1 MRAIASDDIISTKL
15 ISTNLVNIIIKLI
28 SQLPITFKLP
38 GKGTI
43 YVTGTSTHH
52 THTSSCYSDPTPA
65 LLQPNSTNPTC
76 TQSHPN
82 PSHRVHP
89 PSSIF
94 VRNYSPMTQ
103 RLQLP
108 LRG

>member
-15 ISTNLVNIIIKLI
+15 ISTKLVNIIIKLI

-52 THTSSCYSDPTPA
+52 THTSSRATLILLLLCSNPTQPTPLA
-65 LLQPNSTNPTC
+65 
-76 TQSHPN
+76 PN
-82 PSHRVHP
+82 PIPTPLTAYIRRA
-89 PSSIF
+89 PSLCATI
-94 VRNYSPMTQ
+94 RP
-103 RLQLP
+103 
-108 LRG
+108 